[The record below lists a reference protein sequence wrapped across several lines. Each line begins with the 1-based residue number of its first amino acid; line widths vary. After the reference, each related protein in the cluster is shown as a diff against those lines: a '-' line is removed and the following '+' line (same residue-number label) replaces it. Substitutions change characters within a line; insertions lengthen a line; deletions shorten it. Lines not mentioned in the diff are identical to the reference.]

1 MPEGDP
7 LQRFLIV
14 GPDQALDE
22 GLVAA
27 IDIEGPRL
35 EASSVELDGVS
46 KSFGDVAAL
55 SEVTLDARP
64 GEFLVL
70 LGPSGCGKST
80 VLRLIA
86 GLEAPTRGAIRIGGR
101 EMNRIVTRD
110 RDVAMV
116 FQSYALY
123 PHLNVRKNIEFPLRS
138 RGVPRDEIKEIVP
151 RVAKSL
157 QLGGLLGRK
166 PAALSGGQ
174 RQRVALARAL
184 VRRPK
189 VFLMDEPLSNL
200 DAQLR
205 VEMRAEL
212 VELHRQLGITILYV
226 THDQIEAMTM
236 GQRIAVLKDG
246 VLQQLDTPEKVRD
259 EPANAFVASFV
270 GSPPMNIMRGRITG
284 AEDQFAVET
293 VGGTVALPAEGAALV
308 RQLEL
313 ESVLLGVRPED
324 LCIDAEG
331 SINATVS
338 LVESMGRLQ
347 HVTCRLGDGL
357 LISVQGPERVA
368 VAVGDRVTLSVL
380 GPLHMFDPETQ
391 ERLS

>member
-1 MPEGDP
+1 
-7 LQRFLIV
+7 V

-22 GLVAA
+22 EQAVA
-27 IDIEGPRL
+27 IDIEVPRL
-35 EASSVELDGVS
+35 EASSVELEGVS
-46 KSFGDVAAL
+46 KSFGDVTAL
-55 SEVTLDARP
+55 REVTLDARP

-86 GLEAPTRGAIRIGGR
+86 GLEAPTAGAIRIGGR
-101 EMNRIVTRD
+101 EMNRIVTKN

-157 QLGGLLGRK
+157 RLDGLLGRK

-246 VLQQLDTPEKVRD
+246 VLQQLDSPEKVRD

-284 AEDQFAVET
+284 AAEQLAVET
-293 VGGTVALPAEGAALV
+293 VGGTVPLPAEGAALV
-308 RQLEL
+308 RELKL

-324 LCIDAEG
+324 LCVDAG
-331 SINATVS
+331 GVIAATVS

-347 HVTCRLGDGL
+347 HVTCRLSDGL
-357 LISVQGPERVA
+357 LISVQGPEQVA
-368 VAVGDRVTLSVL
+368 VEVGDRITLSVI
-380 GPLHMFDPETQ
+380 GPLHMFDPATQ

>member
-1 MPEGDP
+1 
-7 LQRFLIV
+7 V
-14 GPDQALDE
+14 GPDQTLQQAEVVDAPILA
-22 GLVAA
+22 V
-27 IDIEGPRL
+27 PRI
-35 EASSVELDGVS
+35 EASSVALEAVS
-46 KSFGDVAAL
+46 KAFGDVTAL
-55 SEVTLDARP
+55 REVTLDARP

-86 GLEAPTRGAIRIGGR
+86 GLEAPSAGTIRIGGAA
-101 EMNRIVTRD
+101 MNRVVTKD

-123 PHLNVRKNIEFPLRS
+123 PHLSVRKNIEFPLRS
-138 RGVPRDEIKEIVP
+138 RGVSRDDIKDIVP
-151 RVAKSL
+151 RVAESL
-157 QLGGLLGRK
+157 RLTAFLGRK
-166 PAALSGGQ
+166 PAELSGGQ

-246 VLQQLDTPEKVRD
+246 VLQQLDTPETVRD
-259 EPANAFVASFV
+259 APSNAFVASFV
-270 GSPPMNIMRGRITG
+270 GSPPMNILAGAVSESEGELSVATVAGRVVLP
-284 AEDQFAVET
+284 AVE
-293 VGGTVALPAEGAALV
+293 AALV
-308 RQLEL
+308 RQLSL

-324 LCIDAEG
+324 LSVDHDGDLA
-331 SINATVS
+331 ATVS
-338 LVESMGRLQ
+338 LIESMGRLQ
-347 HVTCRLGDGL
+347 HVTCRLADGH
-357 LISVQGPERVA
+357 LISVQGAEHVA
-368 VAVGDRVTLSVL
+368 LDVGDHIALSVC
-380 GPLHMFDPETQ
+380 GPLHLFDPVTER
-391 ERLS
+391 RLS

>member
-1 MPEGDP
+1 M
-7 LQRFLIV
+7 
-14 GPDQALDE
+14 GPDPALQE
-22 GLVAA
+22 VERLGGAPILAV
-27 IDIEGPRL
+27 PRV
-35 EASSVELDGVS
+35 EASSVELERVS
-46 KSFGDVAAL
+46 KAFGDVTAL
-55 SEVTLDARP
+55 HEVTLDARP

-86 GLEAPTRGAIRIGGR
+86 GLEAPTAGTIRIGGAA
-101 EMNRIVTRD
+101 MNRVVTKD

-123 PHLNVRKNIEFPLRS
+123 PHLSVRKNIEFPLRS
-138 RGVPRDEIKEIVP
+138 RGVPRDEISDIVP
-151 RVAKSL
+151 RVAESL
-157 QLGGLLGRK
+157 QLTPYLGRK

-212 VELHRQLGITILYV
+212 VDLHRQLGITILYV

-236 GQRIAVLKDG
+236 GERIAVLKDG
-246 VLQQLDTPEKVRD
+246 VLQQLDTPETVRD
-259 EPANAFVASFV
+259 TPANAFVASFV
-270 GSPPMNIMRGRITG
+270 GSPPMNILSGTVSESEGLLR
-284 AEDQFAVET
+284 VET
-293 VGGTVALPAEGAALV
+293 VAGRVALPAPDAALV
-308 RQLEL
+308 RRLSL

-324 LCIDAEG
+324 LSIDREG
-331 SINATVS
+331 ELAATVS

-347 HVTCRLGDGL
+347 HVTCRLVDGR
-357 LISVQGPERVA
+357 LISVQGAEHVA
-368 VAVGDRVTLSVL
+368 LSVGEEVAL
-380 GPLHMFDPETQ
+380 SVCGPLHLFDPVTQ
-391 ERLS
+391 LRLS

>member
-1 MPEGDP
+1 VQPE
-7 LQRFLIV
+7 R
-14 GPDQALDE
+14 
-22 GLVAA
+22 AA
-27 IDIEGPRL
+27 GEAAAFEVPGS
-35 EASSVELDGVS
+35 EASSVELEGVS
-46 KSFGDVAAL
+46 KTFGDVVAL
-55 SEVTLDARP
+55 REVTLDATP

-86 GLEAPTRGAIRIGGR
+86 GLEAPTAGSIRIGGR
-101 EMNRIVTRD
+101 EMNRVVTKD

-123 PHLNVRKNIEFPLRS
+123 PHLSVRKNIEFPLRS
-138 RGVPRDEIKEIVP
+138 RGVPRDEIKDIVP
-151 RVAKSL
+151 KVAASL
-157 QLGGLLGRK
+157 RLDGLLGRK

-212 VELHRQLGITILYV
+212 VELHRRLGITILYV

-236 GQRIAVLKDG
+236 GHRIAILKEG
-246 VLQQLDTPEKVRD
+246 VLQQLDIPEKVRD
-259 EPANAFVASFV
+259 APANAFVASFV
-270 GSPPMNIMRGRITG
+270 GSPPMNIMTATVRDSEGHMSL
-284 AEDQFAVET
+284 ET
-293 VGGTVALPAEGAALV
+293 VGGQVPLDAADVATVRRLSLT
-308 RQLEL
+308 
-313 ESVLLGVRPED
+313 SVILGIRPED
-324 LCIDAEG
+324 LRISPEG
-331 SINATVS
+331 PLRATVS

-347 HVTCRLGDGL
+347 HVTCRLSDGR
-357 LISVQGPERVA
+357 LINVQGPEQAA
-368 VAVGDRVTLSVL
+368 VGVGDRVALSIS
-380 GPLHMFDPETQ
+380 GPLHLFDPVNET
-391 ERLS
+391 RLA

>member
-1 MPEGDP
+1 M
-7 LQRFLIV
+7 
-14 GPDQALDE
+14 
-22 GLVAA
+22 
-27 IDIEGPRL
+27 
-35 EASSVELDGVS
+35 EASSVELDAVS

-55 SEVTLDARP
+55 REVTLDARP

-86 GLEAPTRGAIRIGGR
+86 GLEAPTAGAIRIGGR
-101 EMNRIVTRD
+101 PMNHVVTRD

-123 PHLNVRKNIEFPLRS
+123 PHLSVRKNIEFPLRS

-151 RVAKSL
+151 RVATSL
-157 QLGGLLGRK
+157 RLDGLLGRK

-236 GQRIAVLKDG
+236 GQRIAILKDG
-246 VLQQLDTPEKVRD
+246 VLQQLDTPENVRD
-259 EPANAFVASFV
+259 APANAFIASFV
-270 GSPPMNIMRGRITG
+270 GSPPMNILSGAITG
-284 AEDQFAVET
+284 TGDDLGVET
-293 VGGTVALPAEGAALV
+293 AGGRVSLPPPDAALA
-308 RQLEL
+308 RLLSL
-313 ESVLLGVRPED
+313 ESVILGVRPED
-324 LCIDAEG
+324 LRIERDGGIA
-331 SINATVS
+331 ATVS

-347 HVTCRLGDGL
+347 HVTCRLADGH
-357 LISVQGPERVA
+357 LISVQGPEQKRLD
-368 VAVGDRVTLSVL
+368 VGDGIALSVA
-380 GPLHMFDPETQ
+380 GPVHLFDPVSQ
-391 ERLS
+391 ARLS

>member
-1 MPEGDP
+1 M
-7 LQRFLIV
+7 
-14 GPDQALDE
+14 GPDRALGQEPADVVDAPI
-22 GLVAA
+22 LAV
-27 IDIEGPRL
+27 PRI
-35 EASSVELDGVS
+35 EASSVELAGVS
-46 KSFGDVAAL
+46 KRFGDVTAL
-55 SEVTLDARP
+55 SDVTLDAKP

-86 GLEAPTRGAIRIGGR
+86 GLEAPSAGTISIGGAP
-101 EMNRIVTRD
+101 MNRVVTKN

-123 PHLNVRKNIEFPLRS
+123 PHLSVRKNIEFPLRS
-138 RGVPRDEIKEIVP
+138 RGVPRDDINDIVP
-151 RVAKSL
+151 RVAESL
-157 QLGGLLGRK
+157 RLTDYLGRK
-166 PAALSGGQ
+166 PAELSGGQ

-246 VLQQLDTPEKVRD
+246 VLQQLDTPETVRD

-270 GSPPMNIMRGRITG
+270 GSPPMNILAGTV
-284 AEDQFAVET
+284 VESGGELSVAT
-293 VGGTVALPAEGAALV
+293 VAGPVALPPAEGALV
-308 RQLEL
+308 RQLSL
-313 ESVLLGVRPED
+313 DSVLLGVRPED
-324 LCIDAEG
+324 LGIGRDGALA
-331 SINATVS
+331 ATVS
-338 LVESMGRLQ
+338 LIEAMGRLQ
-347 HVTCRLGDGL
+347 HVTCRLADGH
-357 LISVQGPERVA
+357 LISVQGAEHVA
-368 VAVGDRVTLSVL
+368 LDVGDHVSLSVC
-380 GPLHMFDPETQ
+380 GPVHLFDPVSER
-391 ERLS
+391 RLS

>member
-1 MPEGDP
+1 MT
-7 LQRFLIV
+7 
-14 GPDQALDE
+14 ALHD
-22 GLVAA
+22 
-27 IDIEGPRL
+27 
-35 EASSVELDGVS
+35 
-46 KSFGDVAAL
+46 
-55 SEVTLDARP
+55 VTLDARP

-86 GLEAPTRGAIRIGGR
+86 GLEAPSAGTIRIGGAA
-101 EMNRIVTRD
+101 MNRVVTKN

-123 PHLNVRKNIEFPLRS
+123 PHLSVRKNIEFPLRS
-138 RGVPRDEIKEIVP
+138 PRGVPRRHQGHRPPGGREPPAD
-151 RVAKSL
+151 
-157 QLGGLLGRK
+157 GLLGRK
-166 PAALSGGQ
+166 PAELSGGQ

-246 VLQQLDTPEKVRD
+246 VLQQLDTPEIGARRSRPTPSW
-259 EPANAFVASFV
+259 PASS
-270 GSPPMNIMRGRITG
+270 GSPPMNILAGALSESGRRALRRHRRRAAWRCPPPRRPSSGNCRSSPSSSACGPRTCASSRDG
-284 AEDQFAVET
+284 ALA
-293 VGGTVALPAEGAALV
+293 
-308 RQLEL
+308 
-313 ESVLLGVRPED
+313 
-324 LCIDAEG
+324 
-331 SINATVS
+331 ATVS
-338 LVESMGRLQ
+338 LIESMGRLQ
-347 HVTCRLGDGL
+347 HVTCRLADGH
-357 LISVQGPERVA
+357 LISVQGASTSPSTWATGVA
-368 VAVGDRVTLSVL
+368 LSVC
-380 GPLHMFDPETQ
+380 GPLHLFDPLPSAASPDPPLPVSLGT
-391 ERLS
+391 

>member
-1 MPEGDP
+1 
-7 LQRFLIV
+7 LQ
-14 GPDQALDE
+14 DE
-22 GLVAA
+22 RADVAPVLSV
-27 IDIEGPRL
+27 EVPRL
-35 EASSVELDGVS
+35 EPSSVELQGVS
-46 KSFGDVAAL
+46 KTFGNVAAL
-55 SEVTLDARP
+55 RDVTLDAQP

-86 GLEAPTRGAIRIGGR
+86 GLEAPTAGSIRIGGR
-101 EMNRIVTRD
+101 EMNRVVTKD

-138 RGVPRDEIKEIVP
+138 RGVSHDEIKDIVP
-151 RVAKSL
+151 RVASSL
-157 QLGGLLGRK
+157 RLDGLLGRK

-236 GQRIAVLKDG
+236 GHRIAVLKDG
-246 VLQQLDTPEKVRD
+246 VLQQLDTPEHVRD
-259 EPANAFVASFV
+259 TPANAFVASFV
-270 GSPPMNIMRGRITG
+270 GSPPMNILPGALSESDGRLV
-284 AEDQFAVET
+284 AQT
-293 VGGTVALPAEGAALV
+293 VGGRVSLDAADAAVV
-308 RQLEL
+308 RRLSL
-313 ESVLLGVRPED
+313 KSVLVGLRPED
-324 LCIDAEG
+324 LRIDHEG
-331 SINATVS
+331 DISATVS
-338 LVESMGRLQ
+338 LVESMGRIQ
-347 HVTCRLGDGL
+347 HVTCRLGDGR
-357 LISVQGPERVA
+357 LIGVQGPEEVP
-368 VAVGDRVTLSVL
+368 VDVGDRIALSVC
-380 GPLHMFDPETQ
+380 GPLHLFDPTTEQ
-391 ERLS
+391 RLT

>member
-1 MPEGDP
+1 MDRAPILAVP
-7 LQRFLIV
+7 HI
-14 GPDQALDE
+14 
-22 GLVAA
+22 
-27 IDIEGPRL
+27 
-35 EASSVELDGVS
+35 EASSVELEGVS
-46 KSFGDVAAL
+46 KAFGEVTAL
-55 SEVTLDARP
+55 DEVTLDARP

-86 GLEAPTRGAIRIGGR
+86 GLEAPTAGTIRIGGAA
-101 EMNRIVTRD
+101 MNRVVTKD

-123 PHLNVRKNIEFPLRS
+123 PHLSVRKNIEFPLRS
-138 RGVPRDEIKEIVP
+138 RGVSRDDIKDIVP
-151 RVAKSL
+151 RVAESL
-157 QLGGLLGRK
+157 QLTPFLGRK

-246 VLQQLDTPEKVRD
+246 VLQQLDAPESVRD
-259 EPANAFVASFV
+259 TPANAFVASFV
-270 GSPPMNIMRGRITG
+270 GSPPMNILSGTLRETG
-284 AEDQFAVET
+284 ERLWVET
-293 VGGTVALPAEGAALV
+293 VAGRVALPAPDAALV
-308 RQLEL
+308 RGLSL

-324 LCIDAEG
+324 LCFERDGELA
-331 SINATVS
+331 ATVS

-347 HVTCRLGDGL
+347 HVTCRLADGR
-357 LISVQGPERVA
+357 LISVQGAEHV
-368 VAVGDRVTLSVL
+368 VLDVGDQVALSVR
-380 GPLHMFDPETQ
+380 GPLHLFDPVTGL
-391 ERLS
+391 RLS

>member
-1 MPEGDP
+1 
-7 LQRFLIV
+7 V

-22 GLVAA
+22 EQAVA
-27 IDIEGPRL
+27 IDIEVPRL
-35 EASSVELDGVS
+35 EASSVELEGVS
-46 KSFGDVAAL
+46 KSFGDVTAL
-55 SEVTLDARP
+55 REVTLDARP

-86 GLEAPTRGAIRIGGR
+86 GLEAPTAGAIRIGGR
-101 EMNRIVTRD
+101 EMNRIVTKN

-157 QLGGLLGRK
+157 RLDGLLGRK

-246 VLQQLDTPEKVRD
+246 VLQQLDSPEKVRD

-284 AEDQFAVET
+284 AAEQLAVET
-293 VGGTVALPAEGAALV
+293 VGGTVPLPAEGAALV
-308 RQLEL
+308 RELKL

-324 LCIDAEG
+324 LCVDAG
-331 SINATVS
+331 GVIAATVS

-347 HVTCRLGDGL
+347 HVTCRLSDGL
-357 LISVQGPERVA
+357 LISVQGPEQVA
-368 VAVGDRVTLSVL
+368 VEVGDRITLSVI
-380 GPLHMFDPETQ
+380 GPLHMFDPVTQ

>member
-1 MPEGDP
+1 
-7 LQRFLIV
+7 V

-22 GLVAA
+22 EQAVA
-27 IDIEGPRL
+27 IDIEVPRL
-35 EASSVELDGVS
+35 EASSVELEGVS
-46 KSFGDVAAL
+46 KSFGDVTAL
-55 SEVTLDARP
+55 REVTLDARP

-86 GLEAPTRGAIRIGGR
+86 GLEAPTAGAIRIGGR
-101 EMNRIVTRD
+101 EMNRIVTKN

-157 QLGGLLGRK
+157 RLDGLLGRK

-284 AEDQFAVET
+284 AAEQLAVET
-293 VGGTVALPAEGAALV
+293 VGGTVPLPAEGAALV
-308 RQLEL
+308 RELKL

-324 LCIDAEG
+324 LCVDAG
-331 SINATVS
+331 GVIAATVS

-347 HVTCRLGDGL
+347 HVTCRLSDGL
-357 LISVQGPERVA
+357 LISVQGPEQVA
-368 VAVGDRVTLSVL
+368 VEVGDRITLSVI
-380 GPLHMFDPETQ
+380 GPLHMFDPVTQ

>member
-1 MPEGDP
+1 M
-7 LQRFLIV
+7 

-22 GLVAA
+22 EQAVA
-27 IDIEGPRL
+27 IDIEVPRL
-35 EASSVELDGVS
+35 EASSVELEGVS
-46 KSFGDVAAL
+46 KSFGDVTAL
-55 SEVTLDARP
+55 REVTLDARP

-86 GLEAPTRGAIRIGGR
+86 GLEAPTAGAIRIGGR
-101 EMNRIVTRD
+101 EMNRIVTKN

-157 QLGGLLGRK
+157 RLDGLLGRK

-284 AEDQFAVET
+284 AAEQLAVET
-293 VGGTVALPAEGAALV
+293 VGGTVPLPAEGAALV
-308 RQLEL
+308 RELKL

-324 LCIDAEG
+324 LCVDAG
-331 SINATVS
+331 GVIAATVS

-347 HVTCRLGDGL
+347 HVTCRLSDGL
-357 LISVQGPERVA
+357 LISVQGPEQVA
-368 VAVGDRVTLSVL
+368 VEVGDRITLSVI
-380 GPLHMFDPETQ
+380 GPLHMFDPVTQ

>member
-1 MPEGDP
+1 
-7 LQRFLIV
+7 V
-14 GPDQALDE
+14 GPDQALQEVELDSTPIPP
-22 GLVAA
+22 V
-27 IDIEGPRL
+27 PRV
-35 EASSVELDGVS
+35 EASSVELEGVS
-46 KSFGDVAAL
+46 KAFGDVTAL
-55 SEVTLDARP
+55 HEVTLDARP

-86 GLEAPTRGAIRIGGR
+86 GLEAPTAGTIRIGGAA
-101 EMNRIVTRD
+101 MNRVVTKN

-123 PHLNVRKNIEFPLRS
+123 PHLSVRKNIEFPLRS
-138 RGVPRDEIKEIVP
+138 RGVPRDDIKEIVP
-151 RVAKSL
+151 RVAESL
-157 QLGGLLGRK
+157 QLTPFLGRK

-246 VLQQLDTPEKVRD
+246 VLQQLDTPESVRD
-259 EPANAFVASFV
+259 TPANAFVASFV
-270 GSPPMNIMRGRITG
+270 GSPPMNILSGTLSESEG
-284 AEDQFAVET
+284 QLGVET
-293 VGGTVALPAEGAALV
+293 VAGRVALPASDAALV
-308 RQLEL
+308 RRLSL

-324 LCIDAEG
+324 LCVGRDGALT
-331 SINATVS
+331 ATVS

-347 HVTCRLGDGL
+347 HVTCRLADGH
-357 LISVQGPERVA
+357 LISVQGTEHVNLD
-368 VAVGDRVTLSVL
+368 VGDQIALSVC
-380 GPLHMFDPETQ
+380 GPLHFFDPVNQ
-391 ERLS
+391 LRLS

>member
-1 MPEGDP
+1 
-7 LQRFLIV
+7 V
-14 GPDQALDE
+14 GPDPALQEVEVDRAPI
-22 GLVAA
+22 LAV
-27 IDIEGPRL
+27 PHV
-35 EASSVELDGVS
+35 EASSVELEGVS
-46 KSFGDVAAL
+46 KAFGDVTAL
-55 SEVTLDARP
+55 HEVTLDARP

-86 GLEAPTRGAIRIGGR
+86 GLEAPTAGTIRIGGAA
-101 EMNRIVTRD
+101 MNRVVTKD

-123 PHLNVRKNIEFPLRS
+123 PHLSVRKNIEFPLRS
-138 RGVPRDEIKEIVP
+138 RGVSRDDIKDIVP
-151 RVAKSL
+151 RVAESL
-157 QLGGLLGRK
+157 QLTPFLGRK

-246 VLQQLDTPEKVRD
+246 VLQQLDTPETVRD
-259 EPANAFVASFV
+259 TPANAFVASFV
-270 GSPPMNIMRGRITG
+270 GSPPMNILRGTL
-284 AEDQFAVET
+284 VESEGQLR
-293 VGGTVALPAEGAALV
+293 VHTVAGRVPLAASDAALV
-308 RQLEL
+308 RGLSL

-324 LCIDAEG
+324 LCIERDGELA
-331 SINATVS
+331 ATVS

-347 HVTCRLGDGL
+347 HVTCRLSDGH
-357 LISVQGPERVA
+357 LISVQSVEHA
-368 VAVGDRVTLSVL
+368 ALDVGDRVALSAG
-380 GPLHMFDPETQ
+380 GPLHLFDPTTQ
-391 ERLS
+391 LRLS

>member
-1 MPEGDP
+1 M
-7 LQRFLIV
+7 
-14 GPDQALDE
+14 GPDQTLRQAEVVNAPILA
-22 GLVAA
+22 V
-27 IDIEGPRL
+27 PRI
-35 EASSVELDGVS
+35 EASSVALEGVS
-46 KSFGDVAAL
+46 KAFGDVTAL
-55 SEVTLDARP
+55 REVTLDARP

-86 GLEAPTRGAIRIGGR
+86 GLEAPSAGTIRIGGAA
-101 EMNRIVTRD
+101 MNRVVTKD

-123 PHLNVRKNIEFPLRS
+123 PHLSVRKNIEFPLRS
-138 RGVPRDEIKEIVP
+138 RGVSRDDIKDIVP
-151 RVAKSL
+151 RVAESL
-157 QLGGLLGRK
+157 RLTAFLGRK
-166 PAALSGGQ
+166 PAELSGGQ

-246 VLQQLDTPEKVRD
+246 VLQQLDTPETVRD
-259 EPANAFVASFV
+259 APSNAFVASFV
-270 GSPPMNIMRGRITG
+270 GSPPMNILAGAVSESEGELSVATVAGRVVLP
-284 AEDQFAVET
+284 AVE
-293 VGGTVALPAEGAALV
+293 AALV
-308 RQLEL
+308 RQLSL

-324 LCIDAEG
+324 LSVDHDGDLA
-331 SINATVS
+331 ATVS
-338 LVESMGRLQ
+338 LIESMGRLQ
-347 HVTCRLGDGL
+347 HVTCRLADGH
-357 LISVQGPERVA
+357 LISVQGAEHVA
-368 VAVGDRVTLSVL
+368 LDVGDHIALSVS
-380 GPLHMFDPETQ
+380 GPLHLFDPVTER
-391 ERLS
+391 RLS